1 MNGTGSMAQALL
13 DGVPFSMCR
22 WGGKLC
28 EATIQ
33 RGNSTIRLP
42 MLKLSGLGEEFGDVG
57 ALVRFIGDAEHFT
70 VTYIDERR
78 KKVEILFPAPASHEN

>member
-1 MNGTGSMAQALL
+1 
-13 DGVPFSMCR
+13 
-22 WGGKLC
+22 
-28 EATIQ
+28 
-33 RGNSTIRLP
+33 